1 MTTAAFAAEESS
13 ITASALVAAIER
25 TWASVQ
31 RRHADVPDVVVTL
44 AGGGHTGVGLK
55 LGHFAAK
62 RWTVGEREGVHE
74 LFIGGEG
81 LKHGAVE
88 LLGTVL
94 HEAAHAMAHHR
105 GVKDTSRQGRWH
117 NAKFAEIAREFGLVV
132 AKDDRIG
139 WSLTTVPAAVQAEYV
154 AELVELDVELNA
166 YRRSDVVIITT
177 GGGTGAGGGAAG
189 GSGSTTTRRP
199 AFVCGCREP
208 RRLRIAK
215 ATAELGPIT
224 CGLCGEDFAPE
235 A

>member
-1 MTTAAFAAEESS
+1 MTAAAFAAEESS

-44 AGGGHTGVGLK
+44 AGGGHTGLGLK

-74 LFIGGEG
+74 LFVGGEG

-117 NAKFAEIAREFGLVV
+117 NARFAEVARELGLEV

-139 WSLTTVPAAVQAEYV
+139 WSLTMVPAAVQAEYV
-154 AELVELDVELNA
+154 AELVELDIELNA
-166 YRRSDVVIITT
+166 YRRSDVLIIT
-177 GGGTGAGGGAAG
+177 GGTGGSGGGAAG
-189 GSGSTTTRRP
+189 GGGGSTTRKRP
-199 AFVCGCREP
+199 AYVCACPEP

-224 CGLCGEDFAPE
+224 CGLCGEDFTPE